1 MKKYLTPRCEE
12 IELFNEVII
21 AASAAEEED
30 FEISGQEADHE
41 VLRYK
46 HSIWDTMKADSK

>member
-21 AASAAEEED
+21 AASAAEEENL
-30 FEISGQEADHE
+30 EISGQEAGYE

-46 HSIWDTMKADSK
+46 HSIWDTMKEDSK